1 MGLALQA
8 GATSLLRRAR
18 FPRAQPYVRAQ
29 LRQILVGSAVAVG
42 NALDCAEMQ
51 CFYLRNLLSKVGC
64 ADAGILAVQRGGSLE
79 VDARLRRTCVPAL
92 RKLFAD
98 ECPRDREFR
107 CLERVGEEQSPP
119 GHPTY
124 ARSRFSRRGPRAL
137 IGGKNCSA
145 ACGRRPRCRT
155 CLRAWTDRA

>member
-18 FPRAQPYVRAQ
+18 FPRAHPYVRAQ
-29 LRQILVGSAVAVG
+29 LRQILVGSAIAVG

-51 CFYLRNLLSKVGC
+51 CFYLRNLLAKVGC
-64 ADAGILAVQRGGSLE
+64 ADAAILAVQRGGSLE

-92 RKLFAD
+92 RKLCAD

-107 CLERVGEEQSPP
+107 CPERAGEKRFPP
-119 GHPTY
+119 GRPMCV
-124 ARSRFSRRGPRAL
+124 RSRLS
-137 IGGKNCSA
+137 
-145 ACGRRPRCRT
+145 
-155 CLRAWTDRA
+155 